1 MKILARTLSVF
12 LLVTTLFAHA
22 YSPQIILVDATD
34 PGKYEPNND
43 GHSQLTNTGPQYHIT
58 FRNPGVK
65 VLMNVTTDPY
75 GMWSSG
81 RIHALSTNCSAPV
94 YGETTD
100 SNYNDNYFFKIDDN
114 FGVKSCTDAGSNTLN
129 PHLSTGANSATA
141 GADIDHS
148 NTAGFGNIILW
159 IAPLKDVSSGLYGGQ
174 HLLYKQRYCL
184 LRQNCSATSFDAKD
198 ANGNYLV
205 QGEVDVWLNYNIVI
219 PTSCTI
225 NSGTV
230 VKVELPAVSSGALK
244 VAGEAGLS
252 DASVTKQI
260 PIACTGNDGASAT
273 IELRLGGPSPVG
285 LPGVLSSS
293 IPGVG
298 VAVRDENPSSPN
310 YQQNIVPNSSSSFA
324 SLTSD
329 SNGSSTA
336 TLSFRPVYTG
346 NEIYPGNYTANGI
359 LVANIP

>member
-1 MKILARTLSVF
+1 MKILVRTLSIF
-12 LLVTTLFAHA
+12 LLVTTFFAHA

-34 PGKYEPNND
+34 PAKYTPNNNGID
-43 GHSQLTNTGPQYHIT
+43 PLTNTGPQYNIT
-58 FRNPGVK
+58 FRNPGISVK
-65 VLMNVTTDPY
+65 ANVTTDPY
-75 GMWSSG
+75 GQWASAFKIGTS
-81 RIHALSTNCSAPV
+81 CKAPV
-94 YGETTD
+94 GKDND
-100 SNYNDNYFFKIDDN
+100 SDPYVFSLDDN
-114 FGVKSCTDAGSNTLN
+114 FSVKSCNHSGGNTLN
-129 PHLSTGANSATA
+129 PHLSSGANGSGTTNEQNHGIGDVIVWIQSQKEISA
-141 GADIDHS
+141 
-148 NTAGFGNIILW
+148 
-159 IAPLKDVSSGLYGGQ
+159 GLYGGQ

-184 LRQNCSATSFDAKD
+184 ERVNCSTTSFDAKD
-198 ANGNYLV
+198 ADGNYLV